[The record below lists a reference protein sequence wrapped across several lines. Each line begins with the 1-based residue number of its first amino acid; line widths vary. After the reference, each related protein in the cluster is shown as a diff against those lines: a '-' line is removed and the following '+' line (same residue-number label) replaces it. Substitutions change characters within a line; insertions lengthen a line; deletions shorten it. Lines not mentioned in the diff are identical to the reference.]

1 MTTNNA
7 VDTTLSGQTGTG
19 NFVGSISPSLTTP
32 ALGTPTAGI
41 LTSCTGLP
49 LTTGVTGNLPVT
61 NLNSG
66 TGATGSTFWRGD
78 GTWAVPSGSGTSS
91 ITGTANEVL
100 ANGTTGVPQT
110 GAVTLTL
117 PQQIATTSSPTFNA
131 PTFTAPILGTP
142 ASGTL
147 SNCTGLPIS
156 TGVSGLGT
164 GMATFLALNPT
175 DSATVVTSSSGVISW
190 AAMTNGQLIIGNTGG
205 TPTAA
210 TLTAG
215 SNITITNAGG
225 SITIASSGG
234 SGRLLNIQ
242 TFTASG
248 TYTPTAGLVNA
259 LIVCTGGG
267 GAGGGSAAGG
277 GSGSVVSVG
286 GGGGS
291 GGFSQSLVT
300 SGSIGVSQ
308 TVTIGAGGTGSAGGV
323 GGNGGDTSV
332 GTLVI
337 GKGGTGG
344 TAGAA
349 ATITSSVAAGGAGGV
364 AGTGDIAFT
373 GSAGFTGLASA
384 LPSGNSVVVSGQGGD
399 SVYGNGALAVCA
411 GGAGATLSTAGNNAT
426 ANTGAGGS
434 GAILLF
440 SAAATAKAGG
450 NGGSGIVI
458 IYEYS

>member
-66 TGATGSTFWRGD
+66 AGATGSTFWRGD

-259 LIVCTGGG
+259 LIVCIGGG
-267 GAGGGSAAGG
+267 GAGGGTPIGSSAPIGA
-277 GSGSVVSVG
+277 G

-291 GGFSQSLVT
+291 GGFSQSLVS
-300 SGSIGVSQ
+300 SGTIGASQ
-308 TVTIGAGGTGSAGGV
+308 TVTIGAGGAGSSGAV

-332 GTLVI
+332 GTIVI

-344 TAGAA
+344 ALSSTAVSTAIGA
-349 ATITSSVAAGGAGGV
+349 TLGGAGGT
-364 AGTGDIAFT
+364 AGTGDIALT
-373 GSAGFTGLASA
+373 GTTGLPGFWGANLSTASA
-384 LPSGNSVVVSGQGGD
+384 IISGAGGN
-399 SVYGNGALAVCA
+399 SVYGNGATPVVW
-411 GGAGATLSTAGNNAT
+411 GGSGSMAGNSAT

-434 GAILLF
+434 GAFLLNSSGA
-440 SAAATAKAGG
+440 SARAGG
-450 NGGSGIVI
+450 NGGTGLVI